1 MVLFY
6 WVKDKFEIQVN
17 RNNCFGLSLV
27 MVAYMLEGLFTYT
40 ILCQVMHT
48 DIIYILHQDDC
59 WKTSQ
64 RHFLECHELDH
75 IKFRP
80 MGIFT

>member
-1 MVLFY
+1 
-6 WVKDKFEIQVN
+6 
-17 RNNCFGLSLV
+17 
-27 MVAYMLEGLFTYT
+27 MVAYMLEGLFTYI
-40 ILCQVMHT
+40 ILCQATHT
-48 DIIYILHQDDC
+48 YIIYILHQHDR

-80 MGIFT
+80 MEIFTLDINRLTVFSFLAVSVSRGILPII